1 MFATNKR
8 QMKAETSQLIGRD
21 LFQSFRM
28 GARRIEVLR
37 GISMDIS
44 NGEAVFLSGASG
56 AGKTTLLYT
65 LAGLEQPESGTVEF
79 EGRRLYTGSSAAQ
92 ARLRNEKM
100 GFVFQGYFLLPELT
114 ALENVLLPA
123 MIGRKATERSAEESL
138 AAVGL
143 GDRLHHLPAELSGGE
158 QQRVAIARALTN
170 SPDIIFADE
179 PTGNLDS
186 KTGDEIID
194 LLLNLVREQK
204 KTLLVVTH
212 DARLA
217 ARGDRQLHIKDGV
230 LR

>member
-1 MFATNKR
+1 MLLV
-8 QMKAETSQLIGRD
+8 QPQLIARD

-65 LAGLEQPESGTVEF
+65 LAGLEQPESGTDKF

-230 LR
+230 LQ

>member
-1 MFATNKR
+1 MQTGSA
-8 QMKAETSQLIGRD
+8 QLIARD

-28 GARRIEVLR
+28 GARWIEVLR
-37 GISMDIS
+37 GISMEIGR
-44 NGEAVFLSGASG
+44 NEAVFLSGASG

-65 LAGLEQPESGTVEF
+65 LAGLERPESGSVEF
-79 EGRRLYTGSSAAQ
+79 EGRQLYGSGSASE
-92 ARLRNEKM
+92 ARLRNQKM

-123 MIGRKATERSAEESL
+123 MIGRRTTRSDAEESL
-138 AAVGL
+138 ASVGL
-143 GDRLHHLPAELSGGE
+143 GDRMQHLPAELSGGE

-170 SPDIIFADE
+170 DPDIIFADE

-186 KTGDEIID
+186 RTGNAIMD
-194 LLLNLVREQK
+194 LLLNLARDRK

-217 ARGDRQLHIKDGV
+217 TRGDRQLHIKDGV
-230 LR
+230 LQ